1 MEIGLARGPGR
12 PVPASS
18 LRWNGPHG
26 AWRMEAGSPPAAAGF
41 IGFSRPLLFEG
52 QPCGRSLRSCRR
64 NKPPVPQLL
73 LRDSL
78 RGRGSRSGDGRF
90 AASPCSLGCWKF
102 AGWGADASLRPGVL
116 NRVTSLLY
124 SILLLFLRM
133 FAGWG
138 ADASL
143 RPGAL
148 NRVTS
153 LLYSILLLFL
163 RMIGEE

>member
-1 MEIGLARGPGR
+1 MARGPGR

-64 NKPPVPQLL
+64 NRSPVPQLL
-73 LRDSL
+73 LRRSL
-78 RGRGSRSGDGRF
+78 RGRGSRSGDGRC

-102 AGWGADASLRPGVL
+102 ARWGADASLRPGL
-116 NRVTSLLY
+116 PRLPEICLTRAGASLCPDGLDCVTSLPY
-124 SILLLFLRM
+124 SAFSSFYDWR
-133 FAGWG
+133 
-138 ADASL
+138 
-143 RPGAL
+143 RT
-148 NRVTS
+148 R
-153 LLYSILLLFL
+153 
-163 RMIGEE
+163 R